1 MQTSVMQSSK
11 SKAFIELE
19 NQFGAHNYHSV
30 PVVLHKG
37 KGVYVWDVEE
47 KKYYDFLSGYSAVN

>member
-11 SKAFIELE
+11 SQAFIELE
-19 NQFGAHNYHSV
+19 NQFGAHNYHSI
-30 PVVLHKG
+30 PVVLYKG

-47 KKYYDFLSGYSAVN
+47 KDTMIF